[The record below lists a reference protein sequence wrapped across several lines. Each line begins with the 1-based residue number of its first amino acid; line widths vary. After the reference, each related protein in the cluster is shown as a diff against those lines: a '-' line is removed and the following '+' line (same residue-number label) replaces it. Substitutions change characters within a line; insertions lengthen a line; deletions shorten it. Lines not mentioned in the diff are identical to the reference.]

1 MNFKNIQGTT
11 GRGVSVG
18 LALIVISALLPL
30 IWFKWKGWI

>member
-1 MNFKNIQGTT
+1 MAWTL
-11 GRGVSVG
+11 GVSVG